1 MGAAGDMLA
10 AALLE
15 LHPNADDFICRLNN
29 LGLPDVV
36 FTLEPSIKCGIKGSH
51 FSVKVHGNEEGEHN
65 EHEHSHGH
73 DLHDIEHILSHTD
86 IPEPVKADVLSV
98 YKLLAQAE
106 SHVHGT
112 TVEQIHFHELG
123 QLDAIADITAVC
135 LLLHELKPEKIIASP
150 INVGSSQ
157 VKCAHGILPVP
168 APATAYLLQGLPSYG
183 SEVAAELCTPTGAAL
198 LKYFAQDFGQQP
210 VMQVNKIGYGCGK
223 KDFSRA
229 NCLRAMIGESSV
241 SSDSVVELQCN
252 LDDMTPE
259 AIGFA
264 MEQLLNAG
272 ALDVYTI
279 PIGMKKSRP
288 GVLLSCMCHE
298 EQRDNMVALLFKHTS
313 TIGIRENVSRRYV
326 LDRNFKTVESPYG
339 EVRVKS
345 VSGWGVNRQ
354 KAEYE
359 DLARIARKQGISLHE
374 AEASI
379 IG

>member
-15 LHPNADDFICRLNN
+15 LCPNADDLICRLNN
-29 LGLPDVV
+29 LGLPGVA
-36 FTLEPSIKCGIKGSH
+36 FSLEPSIKCGISGSH
-51 FSVKVHGNEEGEHN
+51 FSVKVHGVEEDEHN
-65 EHEHSHGH
+65 EQHGY
-73 DLHDIEHILSHTD
+73 DLHDIEHILSRVN

-98 YKLLAQAE
+98 YRLLAQAE

-135 LLLHELKPEKIIASP
+135 LLMYELKPEKIIASP
-150 INVGSSQ
+150 INVGSGQ

-168 APATAYLLQGLPSYG
+168 APAAAYLLQGLPSYG
-183 SEVAAELCTPTGAAL
+183 SEIQFELCTPTGAAL
-198 LKYFAQDFGQQP
+198 LKYFVQDFGQQP
-210 VMQVNKIGYGCGK
+210 TMQVNKIGYGCGK

-229 NCLRAMIGESSV
+229 NCLRAMLGESSAAADTV
-241 SSDSVVELQCN
+241 LELQCN

-298 EQRDNMVALLFKHTS
+298 EQRDEMVALLFKHTS
-313 TIGIRENVSRRYV
+313 TIGIRENLSKRYV
-326 LDRNFKTVESPYG
+326 LDRSFKTVDSPYG
-339 EVRVKS
+339 TVRVKS
-345 VSGWGVNRQ
+345 ASGWGVNRQ

-359 DLARIARKQGISLHE
+359 DLARIAREQGISLRE

-379 IG
+379 IEK